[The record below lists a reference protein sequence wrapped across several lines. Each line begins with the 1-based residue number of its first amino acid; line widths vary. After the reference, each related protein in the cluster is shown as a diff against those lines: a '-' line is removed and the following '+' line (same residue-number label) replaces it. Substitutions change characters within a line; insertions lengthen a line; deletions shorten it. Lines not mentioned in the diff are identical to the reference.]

1 MAIYDNLPVFKE
13 SYLLLL
19 RFIVVSNKM
28 QRDFRYTLGEQIK
41 TELIALCLCIYK
53 ANANKEKQMYIAQ
66 AREKVVVVKLLVRI
80 LNDTKQISVK
90 QYAGLMDVT
99 ESVSKQLAQWEKYA
113 RSVEQKNKE

>member
-41 TELIALCLCIYK
+41 TELITHWQ
-53 ANANKEKQMYIAQ
+53 N
-66 AREKVVVVKLLVRI
+66 
-80 LNDTKQISVK
+80 
-90 QYAGLMDVT
+90 
-99 ESVSKQLAQWEKYA
+99 
-113 RSVEQKNKE
+113 